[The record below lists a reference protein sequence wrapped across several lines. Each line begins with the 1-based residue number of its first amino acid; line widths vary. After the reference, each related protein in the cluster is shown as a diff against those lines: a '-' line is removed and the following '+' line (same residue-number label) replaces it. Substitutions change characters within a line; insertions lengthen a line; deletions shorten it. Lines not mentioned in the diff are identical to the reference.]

1 MQELALEECPDLDF
15 RRRFAPSAAGAKERV
30 AQGGA
35 HPLMRDDAAPGPATP
50 ASAPH
55 GVPAKSQISWGGHA
69 PGRLGREDARNF
81 EDGALSAAINSI
93 RVRFGS
99 QALTRAAEL
108 PPPQPW
114 PSRTPIDRLTG
125 IGGLPHGRLTLLSGN
140 GTCGKLT
147 LALLLLAGATREFAH
162 AMVIDTCSGFDPWT
176 LIPFYP
182 ELSALTVVRAPALD
196 LAGEAAVAL
205 ARAGAG
211 FILLMGEIPEHA
223 LGPLESGASRSG
235 TVIVG
240 VVDAPG
246 RAFAHASS
254 LSVGFSRT
262 DWIWERGQLVGL
274 RATARCVKN
283 RVAPPLGETGLEIR
297 YPLGARPL
305 SDHLVQVSEVAPL
318 LLEDQKCAS
327 AAV

>member
-1 MQELALEECPDLDF
+1 MQE
-15 RRRFAPSAAGAKERV
+15 
-30 AQGGA
+30 AQ
-35 HPLMRDDAAPGPATP
+35 LN
-50 ASAPH
+50 
-55 GVPAKSQISWGGHA
+55 V
-69 PGRLGREDARNF
+69 
-81 EDGALSAAINSI
+81 AINSI

-147 LALLLLAGATREFAH
+147 LAHLLLASATREFAH
-162 AMVIDTCSGFDPWT
+162 AIVIETSANFDPWT
-176 LIPFYP
+176 LLSFYP
-182 ELSALTVVRAPALD
+182 ELSALTVVRAPAPD
-196 LAGEAAVAL
+196 PAGEATVAL

-211 FILLMGEIPEHA
+211 FILLMGEIPEHW

-254 LSVGFSRT
+254 LSIGFTRT
-262 DWIWERGQLVGL
+262 DWIWERRQLVGL
-274 RATARCVKN
+274 RASARCVKN
-283 RVAPPLGETGLEIR
+283 RVAPPLGETELEIR
-297 YPLGARPL
+297 YPLGTQQL
-305 SDHLVQVSEVAPL
+305 TDHPVHVTEAPL
-318 LLEDQKCAS
+318 RVAQLETPWVS

>member
-1 MQELALEECPDLDF
+1 LTYEHLFDMVTLPPTSPASSPLEAAKKMQEIALD
-15 RRRFAPSAAGAKERV
+15 
-30 AQGGA
+30 
-35 HPLMRDDAAPGPATP
+35 
-50 ASAPH
+50 
-55 GVPAKSQISWGGHA
+55 
-69 PGRLGREDARNF
+69 
-81 EDGALSAAINSI
+81 AAINSI

-114 PSRTPIDRLTG
+114 PSRTPLDRLTG

-162 AMVIDTCSGFDPWT
+162 AMVIDTGSGFDPWT
-176 LIPFYP
+176 LTPFYP
-182 ELSALTVVRAPALD
+182 ELGALTVVRAPALD
-196 LAGEAAVAL
+196 LAGEAAIAL

-211 FILLMGEIPEHA
+211 FILLMGEIPEHS
-223 LGPLESGASRSG
+223 LGPLESGANRSG

-283 RVAPPLGETGLEIR
+283 RVAPPLGETELEIR
-297 YPLGARPL
+297 YPLGARTL
-305 SDHLVQVSEVAPL
+305 SDHPVQVSEVVSL
-318 LLEDQKCAS
+318 LVEEQKCAS